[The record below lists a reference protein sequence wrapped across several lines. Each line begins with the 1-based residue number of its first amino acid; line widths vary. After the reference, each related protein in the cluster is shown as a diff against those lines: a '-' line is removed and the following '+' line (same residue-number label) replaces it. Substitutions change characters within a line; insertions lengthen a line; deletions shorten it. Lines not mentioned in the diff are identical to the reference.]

1 MIKNTI
7 DLAKSKLEEHSRLG
21 SNSNLSI
28 FDVANLMDTIHNMNN
43 MTNINQPSIFFGY
56 SAN

>member
-7 DLAKSKLEEHSRLG
+7 DLAKKQLEEHSRLG
-21 SNSNLSI
+21 CNSNLSI
-28 FDVANLMDTIHNMNN
+28 FDVANLMDTIHNLNQMP
-43 MTNINQPSIFFGY
+43 NINQPSIFFGY

>member
-7 DLAKSKLEEHSRLG
+7 DLAKSKLEEHARLG